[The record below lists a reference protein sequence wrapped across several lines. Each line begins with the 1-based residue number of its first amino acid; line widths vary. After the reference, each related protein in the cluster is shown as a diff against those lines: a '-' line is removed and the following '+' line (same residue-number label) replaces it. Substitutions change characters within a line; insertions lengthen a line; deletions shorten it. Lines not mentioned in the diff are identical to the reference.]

1 MTSLHHESATSTN
14 VVYKQLTNAER
25 KFESRKI
32 GMIVAL
38 YEQRPGRP
46 PRGEPPEP
54 FVLQFH
60 CAARSRVSGAVL
72 RRSGQSAVAAGAYC
86 EGADPWVAGLGDAR
100 CDWCLRAR

>member
-1 MTSLHHESATSTN
+1 MTSLQYESSTSIDA
-14 VVYKQLTNAER
+14 VYKQLTNAER
-25 KFESRKI
+25 KFESRTI
-32 GMIVAL
+32 RMIVAL

-46 PRGEPPEP
+46 PHGEPSEP

-72 RRSGQSAVAAGAYC
+72 RRNAQSVVAAGAYC
-86 EGADPWVAGLGDAR
+86 EGSDPWVAGLGDAR